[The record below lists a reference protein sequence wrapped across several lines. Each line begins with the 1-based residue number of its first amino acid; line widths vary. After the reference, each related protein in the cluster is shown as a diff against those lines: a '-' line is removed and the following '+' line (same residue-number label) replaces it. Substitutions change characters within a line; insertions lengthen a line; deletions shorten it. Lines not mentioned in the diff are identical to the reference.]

1 MQVHSDRLSR
11 RGFMRYQKGTSGE
24 DAPSLTWARVP
35 RHCWARRGRLPG
47 LRPAACVFL
56 LRWAPRIEP
65 SALVSGNNGS
75 VVRAVRSIHSPFKA
89 PTGGHGVWVH
99 TFQRASLQVGTRI
112 ALGGPL
118 EVSRA
123 WPPDLLSLPKK
134 LSLPVTT
141 FFFSTM
147 AMAMFQR
154 LVLYQSGPRVRMTR
168 IRGPGRSTE

>member
-1 MQVHSDRLSR
+1 
-11 RGFMRYQKGTSGE
+11 MRYQKGTSGE

-35 RHCWARRGRLPG
+35 CHCWARRGRLPG
-47 LRPAACVFL
+47 LRPGACVFL
-56 LRWAPRIEP
+56 LRRAPRIEP

-89 PTGGHGVWVH
+89 PAGGHGVWAH
-99 TFQRASLQVGTRI
+99 TFQQAGLQVGARI
-112 ALGGPL
+112 ALGGPP
-118 EVSRA
+118 EASRA
-123 WPPDLLSLPKK
+123 WPPDL

-147 AMAMFQR
+147 AMATFQR